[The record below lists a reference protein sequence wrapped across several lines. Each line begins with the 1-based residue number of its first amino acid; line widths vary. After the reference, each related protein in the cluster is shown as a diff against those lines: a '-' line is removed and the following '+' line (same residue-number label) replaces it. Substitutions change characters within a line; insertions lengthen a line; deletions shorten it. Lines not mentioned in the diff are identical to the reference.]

1 MIASSLLH
9 FADEEG
15 QMFVFPPEKANYTLC
30 YAFAH
35 RKDHHS
41 AGFCTLKSLHSQAPN
56 GLGPTHTHCKKPSG
70 TYLHSKGH
78 NKVGA
83 DHDKNVDSPQDR
95 SAEQL
100 AEDDE
105 GQLVLEHMC

>member
-1 MIASSLLH
+1 M
-9 FADEEG
+9 DW
-15 QMFVFPPEKANYTLC
+15 
-30 YAFAH
+30 
-35 RKDHHS
+35 
-41 AGFCTLKSLHSQAPN
+41 AP
-56 GLGPTHTHCKKPSG
+56 LTHTAKSPGG

-95 SAEQL
+95 GAEQL

-105 GQLVLEHMC
+105 RQLVLEHMC